1 MVKLQPSKLIMRVR
15 FPLPALPTKILTYM
29 KTVHLAMLMLAGIV
43 AVPASYAGS
52 AKDNAV
58 ALAAADSRVSLGA
71 ICLAV
76 YEAVKAEPQEA
87 VSIYA
92 EVINQRTTWTPNECA
107 SIFRAVLMAR
117 PDLKGNFSSYVRTYN
132 SGKNSK
138 DEPTAHPEIPQEL
151 FDMLN
156 ALYQASLA
164 EGVAEATINEL
175 IRGVDVITHT
185 PDVLVTPND
194 ASPGR

>member
-1 MVKLQPSKLIMRVR
+1 
-15 FPLPALPTKILTYM
+15 
-29 KTVHLAMLMLAGIV
+29 MLMLAGVV
-43 AVPASYAGS
+43 AAPVSYAGP

-58 ALAAADSRVSLGA
+58 ALAAPDSRVSLGA

-76 YEAVKAEPQEA
+76 YEAVKAEPEQA
-87 VSIYA
+87 VAIYS

-117 PDLKGNFSSYVRTYN
+117 PDLKGNFSSYVRTYS

-138 DEPTAHPEIPQEL
+138 DAPTAHPEIPQEL

-156 ALYQASLA
+156 VLYEASLA
-164 EGVAEATINEL
+164 EGVAETTLNEL
-175 IRGVDVITHT
+175 IRGVDVIWHA